1 MKTIPTLLTLDRL
14 ELSDQLELFQ
24 QYFDR
29 IQIDVA
35 DGILVPSITT
45 QIDELLELISPNYID
60 LDPKTSYD
68 FHLMVKNYKGELVKI
83 AKLKD
88 QQVNV
93 NTVLINASLFPKIDI
108 LSKEYNFSIGLDV
121 FPDVQID
128 DIALHYDLN
137 AIKSIQVMTV
147 KPGFQGSPFLPEM
160 LIKIQ
165 QLREKGY
172 KQEILIDGGV
182 NDTTIPTI
190 SDQQCTPDILCIG
203 SYLTKAGDDLENR
216 VDLLKKIE

>member
-68 FHLMVKNYKGELVKI
+68 FHLMVKNYKGELAKI

-93 NTVLINASLFPKIDI
+93 NTVLINASLFPKIDV
-108 LSKEYNFSIGLDV
+108 LSKEYNFSIGLDI
-121 FPDVQID
+121 FPNVQID
-128 DIALHYDLN
+128 DIALHYDLK

-147 KPGFQGSPFLPEM
+147 EPGFQGSPFLPDM
-160 LIKIQ
+160 LTKIQ

-172 KQEILIDGGV
+172 KQEILIDGGI
-182 NDTTIPTI
+182 NSTTIPEI
-190 SDQQCTPDILCIG
+190 NAAKNQPDIICVG
-203 SYLTKAGDDLENR
+203 SYLTKAGDELENR
-216 VDLLKKIE
+216 IDLLKKIE

>member
-1 MKTIPTLLTLDRL
+1 MKTIPTLLTLDRF

-35 DGILVPSITT
+35 DGVLVENVTT

-68 FHLMVKNYKGELVKI
+68 FHLMVKNYKGELAKI

-93 NTVLINASLFPKIDI
+93 NTVLINASLFPKIDA

-128 DIALHYDLN
+128 DIALHYDLK
-137 AIKSIQVMTV
+137 AIKSIQIMTV
-147 KPGFQGSPFLPEM
+147 EPGFQGSPFLPNM
-160 LIKIQ
+160 LTKIQ

-182 NDTTIPTI
+182 NDTTIPKI
-190 SDQQCTPDILCIG
+190 NAAKNQPDIICVG
-203 SYLTKAGDDLENR
+203 SYLTKAGDDLKMRIDELR
-216 VDLLKKIE
+216 KLE